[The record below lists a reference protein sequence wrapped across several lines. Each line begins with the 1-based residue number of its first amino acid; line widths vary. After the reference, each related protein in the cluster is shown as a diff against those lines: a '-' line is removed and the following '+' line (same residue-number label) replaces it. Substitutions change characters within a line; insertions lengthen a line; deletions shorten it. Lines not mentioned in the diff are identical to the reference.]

1 MSDFYQSP
9 ADKLRFEILLKSLRE
24 GRLNLA
30 ILGDDEIALTYYG
43 RRIFQHLR
51 EQGESHVELWTSA
64 DSEKLVDRFNEILSE
79 LTVDQAVDK
88 GNKAAP
94 KRFMIFPDTQ
104 AIQEFELQL
113 LARLVNGFP
122 ASNINLILLVNNQTS
137 YEKKLATFGKNLL
150 QWVLESEDPTP
161 PKPQRIETRDDFSAS
176 QKTAPPA
183 AKGLDKTFTLP
194 PAPLPPLEVPK
205 EDEAPAKAVPL
216 DASQAT
222 SELDE
227 PIEPVMGEEVPSGTT
242 LSGKELAK
250 EWADSAAA
258 SKRSTKIVAIL
269 LVAILGS
276 LATFGFL
283 YQDLI
288 RQEAESLQDYLA
300 GKKPV
305 ADVKPTPPPAPAATV
320 SMSSSNTSTPKSP
333 DIVLSEK
340 EELVSPSAPANPGPP
355 AAAVPP
361 VSTPSP
367 ATPAVVPVPVPTP
380 APTPAV
386 VETKKKPEKPAE
398 KPADNPPEIAAD
410 KSAGADDPVWV
421 SKLEADTW
429 VLQHGAYESL
439 AEAKAFQANSSLFKS
454 AKVLFSQRKGG
465 KSFYIVLT
473 GPYADKATAEAQVRQ
488 NPAMAKAWLR
498 TSKSLK
504 AQFQD

>member
-30 ILGDDEIALTYYG
+30 ILGDDEVALTYYG

-51 EQGESHVELWTSA
+51 EQGELHVELWTSA

-94 KRFMIFPDTQ
+94 KRFLIFPDTQ

-161 PKPQRIETRDDFSAS
+161 SKTQRIETREDFSAS
-176 QKTAPPA
+176 QKTTAPS
-183 AKGLDKTFTLP
+183 GSGSGQTFTLP
-194 PAPLPPLEVPK
+194 PAPLPPLDMPDPDGASTK
-205 EDEAPAKAVPL
+205 ASSLAAAEATP
-216 DASQAT
+216 
-222 SELDE
+222 ELVD
-227 PIEPVMGEEVPSGTT
+227 PIEPVMGDEVPSGTT
-242 LSGKELAK
+242 LSGEELAK

-258 SKRSTKIVAIL
+258 AKRSTKIVAIL

-276 LATFGFL
+276 FATFGFL
-283 YQDLI
+283 YQDMI
-288 RQEAESLQDYLA
+288 REEAEALQDYLG
-300 GKKPV
+300 GKKPT
-305 ADVKPTPPPAPAATV
+305 AEVKSEPAPAPAATV
-320 SMSSSNTSTPKSP
+320 SMSSSNSPESKSQ

-340 EELVSPSAPANPGPP
+340 EELVSPSEPPASPPPP
-355 AAAVPP
+355 AAPEAVPA
-361 VSTPSP
+361 P
-367 ATPAVVPVPVPTP
+367 A
-380 APTPAV
+380 PAV
-386 VETKKKPEKPAE
+386 VEAKKKPEK
-398 KPADNPPEIAAD
+398 PPEIAAD
-410 KSAGADDPVWV
+410 KAAGPDDAVWV
-421 SKLEADTW
+421 SKLDADTW
-429 VLQHGAYESL
+429 VLQHGAFDSL
-439 AEAKAFQANSSLFKS
+439 AEARGFQTNSSLFKS
-454 AKVLFSQRKGG
+454 AQVLFSQRKGG
-465 KSFYIVLT
+465 KSFFIVVT
-473 GPYADKATAEAQVRQ
+473 GPYADKAVAETQMRQ

>member
-30 ILGDDEIALTYYG
+30 ILGDDEVALTYYG

-161 PKPQRIETRDDFSAS
+161 PKSPRIDTREDFSES
-176 QKTAPPA
+176 QKTASPI
-183 AKGLDKTFTLP
+183 AKGLDKTYTLP
-194 PAPLPPLEVPK
+194 PAPLPPLDVP
-205 EDEAPAKAVPL
+205 DQGMAPTTAAAL
-216 DASQAT
+216 AAGESS

-227 PIEPVMGEEVPSGTT
+227 PMEPVMGEEVVAGTT
-242 LSGKELAK
+242 LRGEELAK

-283 YQDLI
+283 YQDQI
-288 RQEAESLQDYLA
+288 RQEADALQDYLG

-305 ADVKPTPPPAPAATV
+305 AEVKPDHAPAPVATV
-320 SMSSSNTSTPKSP
+320 SMSSSNTSDPKSP

-340 EELVSPSAPANPGPP
+340 EELVSPSTPAIPSPPVAAAPSSPSPPPTPASPEP
-355 AAAVPP
+355 AAA
-361 VSTPSP
+361 
-367 ATPAVVPVPVPTP
+367 P
-380 APTPAV
+380 APSV
-386 VETKKKPEKPAE
+386 VETKKKPE
-398 KPADNPPEIAAD
+398 IAAE

-421 SKLEADTW
+421 SKLGADTW
-429 VLQHGAYESL
+429 VLQHGAFDSL

-454 AKVLFSQRKGG
+454 AQVLFSQRKGG

-473 GPYADKATAEAQVRQ
+473 GPYADKAMAETQMRQ

>member
-30 ILGDDEIALTYYG
+30 ILGDDEVALTYYG

-51 EQGESHVELWTSA
+51 EQGELHVELWTSA

-161 PKPQRIETRDDFSAS
+161 SKTQRIETREDFSAS
-176 QKTAPPA
+176 QKTTAPS
-183 AKGLDKTFTLP
+183 GSGSGQTFSLP
-194 PAPLPPLEVPK
+194 PAPLPPLDMPDPDGAPTK
-205 EDEAPAKAVPL
+205 ASSLAAAEATP
-216 DASQAT
+216 
-222 SELDE
+222 ELVD

-242 LSGKELAK
+242 LSGEELAK

-258 SKRSTKIVAIL
+258 AKRSTKIVAIL

-283 YQDLI
+283 YQDMI
-288 RQEAESLQDYLA
+288 REEAEALQDYLG
-300 GKKPV
+300 GKKPT
-305 ADVKPTPPPAPAATV
+305 AQAKSEPAPAPAATV
-320 SMSSSNTSTPKSP
+320 SMSSSNSPEPKSQ

-340 EELVSPSAPANPGPP
+340 EELISPSEPPASPPPP
-355 AAAVPP
+355 AAPEP
-361 VSTPSP
+361 VAAP
-367 ATPAVVPVPVPTP
+367 A
-380 APTPAV
+380 PAV
-386 VETKKKPEKPAE
+386 VEAKKKPEKSSE
-398 KPADNPPEIAAD
+398 KPPEIAAD
-410 KSAGADDPVWV
+410 KAAGADDAVWV
-421 SKLEADTW
+421 SKLDADTW
-429 VLQHGAYESL
+429 VLQHGAFDSL
-439 AEAKAFQANSSLFKS
+439 AEARGFQTNSSLFKS
-454 AKVLFSQRKGG
+454 AQVLFSQRKGG
-465 KSFYIVLT
+465 KSFFIVVT
-473 GPYADKATAEAQVRQ
+473 GPYADKAVAETQMRQ

>member
-30 ILGDDEIALTYYG
+30 ILGDDEVALTYYG

-51 EQGESHVELWTSA
+51 EQGELHVELWTSA

-161 PKPQRIETRDDFSAS
+161 PKTQRIETREDFSAS
-176 QKTAPPA
+176 QKTTAPT
-183 AKGLDKTFTLP
+183 GTGSGNTFALP
-194 PAPLPPLEVPK
+194 PAPLPPLDMPDLDVASTK
-205 EDEAPAKAVPL
+205 ASSFAATQAAP
-216 DASQAT
+216 
-222 SELDE
+222 ELDD

-242 LSGKELAK
+242 LSGEELAK

-258 SKRSTKIVAIL
+258 AKRSTKIVAIL

-283 YQDLI
+283 YQDMI
-288 RQEAESLQDYLA
+288 REEAEALQDYLG
-300 GKKPV
+300 GKKPT
-305 ADVKPTPPPAPAATV
+305 AQAKSEPAPAPAATV
-320 SMSSSNTSTPKSP
+320 SMSSSNSPEPKSQ

-340 EELVSPSAPANPGPP
+340 EELISPSEPPASPPPP
-355 AAAVPP
+355 AAPEP
-361 VSTPSP
+361 VAAP
-367 ATPAVVPVPVPTP
+367 A
-380 APTPAV
+380 PAV
-386 VETKKKPEKPAE
+386 VEAKKKPEKSSE
-398 KPADNPPEIAAD
+398 KPPEIAAD
-410 KSAGADDPVWV
+410 KAAGADDSVWV
-421 SKLEADTW
+421 SKLDADTW
-429 VLQHGAYESL
+429 VLQHGAFDSL
-439 AEAKAFQANSSLFKS
+439 AEARGFQTNSSLFKS
-454 AKVLFSQRKGG
+454 AQVLFSQRKGG
-465 KSFYIVLT
+465 KSFFIVVT
-473 GPYADKATAEAQVRQ
+473 GPYADKAVAETQMRQ

>member
-30 ILGDDEIALTYYG
+30 ILGDDEVALTYYG

-51 EQGESHVELWTSA
+51 EQGELHVELWTSA

-88 GNKAAP
+88 GNKVAP

-150 QWVLESEDPTP
+150 QWVLESEVPTP
-161 PKPQRIETRDDFSAS
+161 SKTQRIETREDFSAS
-176 QKTAPPA
+176 QKTTAPS
-183 AKGLDKTFTLP
+183 GSGSGQTFSLP
-194 PAPLPPLEVPK
+194 PAPLPPLDMPDPDGAPTK
-205 EDEAPAKAVPL
+205 ASSLAAAEATP
-216 DASQAT
+216 
-222 SELDE
+222 ELVD

-242 LSGKELAK
+242 LSGEELAK

-258 SKRSTKIVAIL
+258 AKRSTKIVAIL

-283 YQDLI
+283 YQDMI
-288 RQEAESLQDYLA
+288 REEAEALQDYLG
-300 GKKPV
+300 GKKPT
-305 ADVKPTPPPAPAATV
+305 AQAKSEPAPAPAATV
-320 SMSSSNTSTPKSP
+320 SMSSSNNRPEPKSQ

-340 EELVSPSAPANPGPP
+340 EELVSPSEPPASPPP
-355 AAAVPP
+355 AAPE
-361 VSTPSP
+361 
-367 ATPAVVPVPVPTP
+367 PVPAP
-380 APTPAV
+380 APAV
-386 VETKKKPEKPAE
+386 VEAKKKPEKSSE
-398 KPADNPPEIAAD
+398 KPPEIAAD
-410 KSAGADDPVWV
+410 KAAGADDSVWV
-421 SKLEADTW
+421 SKLDADTW
-429 VLQHGAYESL
+429 VLQHGAFDSL
-439 AEAKAFQANSSLFKS
+439 AEARGFQTNSSLFKS
-454 AKVLFSQRKGG
+454 AQVLFSQRKGG
-465 KSFYIVLT
+465 KSFFIVVT
-473 GPYADKATAEAQVRQ
+473 GPYADKAVAETQMRQ

>member
-30 ILGDDEIALTYYG
+30 ILGDDEVALTYYG

-51 EQGESHVELWTSA
+51 EQGELHVELWTSA

-161 PKPQRIETRDDFSAS
+161 PKTQRIETREDFSAS
-176 QKTAPPA
+176 QKTTAPT
-183 AKGLDKTFTLP
+183 GTGSGNTFALP
-194 PAPLPPLEVPK
+194 PAPLPPLDMPDPDVVSTK
-205 EDEAPAKAVPL
+205 ASSFAATQAAP
-216 DASQAT
+216 
-222 SELDE
+222 ELDD

-242 LSGKELAK
+242 LSGEELAK

-269 LVAILGS
+269 LVAILVS
-276 LATFGFL
+276 LATFGYL
-283 YQDLI
+283 YQDMI
-288 RQEAESLQDYLA
+288 REEADALQDYLG
-300 GKKPV
+300 GKKP
-305 ADVKPTPPPAPAATV
+305 AAQDKSDPAPAPAATV
-320 SMSSSNTSTPKSP
+320 SMSSSNSPAPKSP

-340 EELVSPSAPANPGPP
+340 EELVSPSEPPSPSPAAAAPPASPPPP
-355 AAAVPP
+355 AAPE
-361 VSTPSP
+361 P
-367 ATPAVVPVPVPTP
+367 APVP
-380 APTPAV
+380 APAV
-386 VETKKKPEKPAE
+386 VEAKKKPEKSSE
-398 KPADNPPEIAAD
+398 KPPEIAAD
-410 KSAGADDPVWV
+410 KAAGADDSVWV
-421 SKLEADTW
+421 SKLDADTW
-429 VLQHGAYESL
+429 VLQHGAFDSL
-439 AEAKAFQANSSLFKS
+439 AEARGFQTNSSLFKS
-454 AKVLFSQRKGG
+454 AQVLFSQRKGG
-465 KSFYIVLT
+465 KSFYIVVT
-473 GPYADKATAEAQVRQ
+473 GPYADKAVAETQMRQ

>member
-30 ILGDDEIALTYYG
+30 ILGDDEVALTYYG

-51 EQGESHVELWTSA
+51 EQGEPHVELWTSA

-122 ASNINLILLVNNQTS
+122 ASNINLILLVNNQMS

-161 PKPQRIETRDDFSAS
+161 SKSQRIETRDDFSAS
-176 QKTAPPA
+176 QKTAAPMPS
-183 AKGLDKTFTLP
+183 GSGKTFTLP
-194 PAPLPPLEVPK
+194 PAPLPPLDMP
-205 EDEAPAKAVPL
+205 DPTIAPAKASSW
-216 DASQAT
+216 AETEAT
-222 SELDE
+222 PELDD
-227 PIEPVMGEEVPSGTT
+227 PIEPAMGEEVPLANT
-242 LSGKELAK
+242 LSGEELAK
-250 EWADSAAA
+250 EWADNAAA
-258 SKRSTKIVAIL
+258 SRRSTKIVAIL

-288 RQEAESLQDYLA
+288 RQEAESLQDYLG

-305 ADVKPTPPPAPAATV
+305 AEVKSDPAPAPAATV
-320 SMSSSNTSTPKSP
+320 SMSSSNSTATKSP

-340 EELVSPSAPANPGPP
+340 EELVSPSAPPPSPPPP
-355 AAAVPP
+355 AAPEP
-361 VSTPSP
+361 L
-367 ATPAVVPVPVPTP
+367 PVPAP
-380 APTPAV
+380 APDLVDA
-386 VETKKKPEKPAE
+386 KKKPEKA
-398 KPADNPPEIAAD
+398 PETAAD
-410 KSAGADDPVWV
+410 KAAGADDSVWV
-421 SKLEADTW
+421 NKLDADTW
-429 VLQHGAYESL
+429 VLQHGAFDSL
-439 AEAKAFQANSSLFKS
+439 AEARAFQNNSSLFKS
-454 AKVLFSQRKGG
+454 AQVLFSQRKGG

-473 GPYADKATAEAQVRQ
+473 GPYADKAMAETQMRQ

>member
-30 ILGDDEIALTYYG
+30 ILGDDEVALTYYG

-51 EQGESHVELWTSA
+51 EQGEPHVELWTSA

-88 GNKAAP
+88 SNKAAP

-122 ASNINLILLVNNQTS
+122 ASNINLILLVNNQMS

-161 PKPQRIETRDDFSAS
+161 SKTQRIETRDDFSAS
-176 QKTAPPA
+176 QKTTAPMA
-183 AKGLDKTFTLP
+183 SASGKTFSLP
-194 PAPLPPLEVPK
+194 PAPLPPLDMPDPDVAPFK
-205 EDEAPAKAVPL
+205 ASSLAATEATP
-216 DASQAT
+216 
-222 SELDE
+222 ELDD
-227 PIEPVMGEEVPSGTT
+227 PIEPVMGEEVPSGNT
-242 LSGKELAK
+242 LSGEELAK

-258 SKRSTKIVAIL
+258 AKRSTKIVAIL

-283 YQDLI
+283 YQDMI
-288 RQEAESLQDYLA
+288 REEADALQDYLG
-300 GKKPV
+300 GKKP
-305 ADVKPTPPPAPAATV
+305 AAQDKSDPAPAPAATV
-320 SMSSSNTSTPKSP
+320 SMSSSNSPAPKSP

-340 EELVSPSAPANPGPP
+340 EELVSPSEPPSPSPSPAAAAPPASPPP
-355 AAAVPP
+355 AAPE
-361 VSTPSP
+361 P
-367 ATPAVVPVPVPTP
+367 APVP
-380 APTPAV
+380 APAV
-386 VETKKKPEKPAE
+386 VEAKKKPEKSSE
-398 KPADNPPEIAAD
+398 KPPEIAAD
-410 KSAGADDPVWV
+410 KAAGADDPVWV
-421 SKLEADTW
+421 SKLDADTW
-429 VLQHGAYESL
+429 VLQHGAFDSL
-439 AEAKAFQANSSLFKS
+439 AEARGFQTNSSLFKS
-454 AKVLFSQRKGG
+454 AQVLFSQRKGG
-465 KSFYIVLT
+465 KSFYIVVT
-473 GPYADKATAEAQVRQ
+473 GPYADKAVAETQMRQ

>member
-30 ILGDDEIALTYYG
+30 ILGDDEVALTYYG

-104 AIQEFELQL
+104 SIQEFELQL

-161 PKPQRIETRDDFSAS
+161 PKSQRIETRDDFSAS
-176 QKTAPPA
+176 QKTAAPIV
-183 AKGLDKTFTLP
+183 KGLDKTYNLP
-194 PAPLPPLEVPK
+194 PAPLPPLDEPAQAIASNKSAPLAASEVTP
-205 EDEAPAKAVPL
+205 
-216 DASQAT
+216 
-222 SELDE
+222 ELAD
-227 PIEPVMGEEVPSGTT
+227 PIEPVMGEEVVSGPT
-242 LSGKELAK
+242 LSGEELAK

-269 LVAILGS
+269 LVALLGS

-288 RQEAESLQDYLA
+288 RQEADSLQDYLG

-305 ADVKPTPPPAPAATV
+305 AEVKSDHVPAPAATV
-320 SMSSSNTSTPKSP
+320 SMSSSNTPAPKSP

-340 EELVSPSAPANPGPP
+340 EELVSPSASTNPSPPTPATPNSPPPAPPP
-355 AAAVPP
+355 AATEPAPAP
-361 VSTPSP
+361 NPTPTPS
-367 ATPAVVPVPVPTP
+367 
-380 APTPAV
+380 V
-386 VETKKKPEKPAE
+386 VEAKKKPEKPAE
-398 KPADNPPEIAAD
+398 KPAEKPQEIAAD
-410 KSAGADDPVWV
+410 KSAGADDSVWV

-429 VLQHGAYESL
+429 VLQHGAFDSL
-439 AEAKAFQANSSLFKS
+439 AEARAFQANSSLFKS
-454 AKVLFSQRKGG
+454 AQVLFSQRKGG

-473 GPYADKATAEAQVRQ
+473 GPYADKALAETQMRQ

>member
-30 ILGDDEIALTYYG
+30 ILGDDEVALTYYG

-64 DSEKLVDRFNEILSE
+64 DSEKLVDRFNDILSE

-122 ASNINLILLVNNQTS
+122 ASNINLILLVNNQMS

-161 PKPQRIETRDDFSAS
+161 PKSQRIETRDDFSAS
-176 QKTAPPA
+176 QKTAAPI

-194 PAPLPPLEVPK
+194 PAPLPPLDMPEQ
-205 EDEAPAKAVPL
+205 DIAPNKAAPI
-216 DASQAT
+216 AAT
-222 SELDE
+222 EPTPELDE
-227 PIEPVMGEEVPSGTT
+227 PIEPVMGEEVVSGTT
-242 LSGKELAK
+242 LSGEELAK

-258 SKRSTKIVAIL
+258 SKRSTKIAAIL

-288 RQEAESLQDYLA
+288 RQEADSLQDYLG

-305 ADVKPTPPPAPAATV
+305 AEVKSDHAPAPAATV
-320 SMSSSNTSTPKSP
+320 SMSSSNTPAPKSP
-333 DIVLSEK
+333 DLVLSEK
-340 EELVSPSAPANPGPP
+340 EEIVSLSSAPVNPSPPAPTAPPATPPVAPP
-355 AAAVPP
+355 AAL
-361 VSTPSP
+361 P
-367 ATPAVVPVPVPTP
+367 AATQP
-380 APTPAV
+380 APAPAPAV

-398 KPADNPPEIAAD
+398 KPPEIAAD
-410 KSAGADDPVWV
+410 KSAGADNPVWV
-421 SKLEADTW
+421 SKLDTDTW
-429 VLQHGAYESL
+429 VLQHGAFDSL
-439 AEAKAFQANSSLFKS
+439 AEARGFQANSSLFK
-454 AKVLFSQRKGG
+454 AAQVLFSQRKGG

-473 GPYADKATAEAQVRQ
+473 GPYADKAQAETQMRQ

>member
-30 ILGDDEIALTYYG
+30 ILGDDEVALTYYG

-161 PKPQRIETRDDFSAS
+161 PKSQRIETRDDFSAS
-176 QKTAPPA
+176 QKTTAPMA
-183 AKGLDKTFTLP
+183 AASGKTFTLP
-194 PAPLPPLEVPK
+194 PAPLPPLDVPEQGMTPTK
-205 EDEAPAKAVPL
+205 AAALPAGESTP
-216 DASQAT
+216 
-222 SELDE
+222 ELDD
-227 PIEPVMGEEVPSGTT
+227 PMEPVMGEEVVAATT
-242 LSGKELAK
+242 LSGEELAK

-258 SKRSTKIVAIL
+258 SRRSTKIVAIL

-288 RQEAESLQDYLA
+288 RQEAESLQDYLG

-305 ADVKPTPPPAPAATV
+305 AEVQADQAPAPAATV
-320 SMSSSNTSTPKSP
+320 SMSSSNTSDPKSP
-333 DIVLSEK
+333 DIVMSEK
-340 EELVSPSAPANPGPP
+340 EELVSPSTPAIPSPP
-355 AAAVPP
+355 VAAA
-361 VSTPSP
+361 PSSP
-367 ATPAVVPVPVPTP
+367 SP
-380 APTPAV
+380 APTPVVPEPAAAPAPSV
-386 VETKKKPEKPAE
+386 VEAKKKPE
-398 KPADNPPEIAAD
+398 IAAE

-421 SKLEADTW
+421 SKLDADTW
-429 VLQHGAYESL
+429 VLQHGAFDSL

-454 AKVLFSQRKGG
+454 AQVLFSQRKGG

-473 GPYADKATAEAQVRQ
+473 GPYADKAMAETQMRQ

>member
-30 ILGDDEIALTYYG
+30 ILGDDEVALTYYG

-51 EQGESHVELWTSA
+51 EQGELHVELWTSA

-161 PKPQRIETRDDFSAS
+161 SKTQRIETREDFSAS
-176 QKTAPPA
+176 QKTTAPS
-183 AKGLDKTFTLP
+183 GSGSGQTFTLP
-194 PAPLPPLEVPK
+194 PAPLPPLDMPDPDGASTK
-205 EDEAPAKAVPL
+205 ASSLAAAEATP
-216 DASQAT
+216 
-222 SELDE
+222 ELVD

-242 LSGKELAK
+242 LSGEELAK

-258 SKRSTKIVAIL
+258 KRSTKIVAIL

-276 LATFGFL
+276 FATFGFL
-283 YQDLI
+283 YQDMI
-288 RQEAESLQDYLA
+288 REEAEALQDYLG
-300 GKKPV
+300 GKKPT
-305 ADVKPTPPPAPAATV
+305 AEVKSEPAPAPAATV
-320 SMSSSNTSTPKSP
+320 SMSSSNSPESKSQ

-340 EELVSPSAPANPGPP
+340 EELVSPSEPPASPPPP
-355 AAAVPP
+355 AAPEAVPA
-361 VSTPSP
+361 P
-367 ATPAVVPVPVPTP
+367 A
-380 APTPAV
+380 PAV
-386 VETKKKPEKPAE
+386 VEDKKKPEKSSE
-398 KPADNPPEIAAD
+398 KPPEIAAD
-410 KSAGADDPVWV
+410 KAAGADDAVWV
-421 SKLEADTW
+421 SKLDADTW
-429 VLQHGAYESL
+429 VLQHGAFDSL
-439 AEAKAFQANSSLFKS
+439 AEARGFQTNSSLFKS
-454 AKVLFSQRKGG
+454 AQVLFSQRKGG
-465 KSFYIVLT
+465 KSFFIVVT
-473 GPYADKATAEAQVRQ
+473 GPYADKAVAETQMRQ

>member
-30 ILGDDEIALTYYG
+30 ILGDDELALTYYG

-51 EQGESHVELWTSA
+51 EQGEPHVELWTSA

-161 PKPQRIETRDDFSAS
+161 SKTQRIETRDDFSAS
-176 QKTAPPA
+176 QKSAAPVA
-183 AKGLDKTFTLP
+183 SGSGNTFTLP
-194 PAPLPPLEVPK
+194 PAPLPPLDLPNLDLAPPK
-205 EDEAPAKAVPL
+205 ASSFAATEASPDLED
-216 DASQAT
+216 SM
-222 SELDE
+222 
-227 PIEPVMGEEVPSGTT
+227 EPVMGEEVPSANT
-242 LSGKELAK
+242 LSGEELAK

-258 SKRSTKIVAIL
+258 SRRGTKIVAIL

-283 YQDLI
+283 YQDMI
-288 RQEAESLQDYLA
+288 REEAEA
-300 GKKPV
+300 
-305 ADVKPTPPPAPAATV
+305 
-320 SMSSSNTSTPKSP
+320 
-333 DIVLSEK
+333 
-340 EELVSPSAPANPGPP
+340 
-355 AAAVPP
+355 
-361 VSTPSP
+361 
-367 ATPAVVPVPVPTP
+367 
-380 APTPAV
+380 
-386 VETKKKPEKPAE
+386 
-398 KPADNPPEIAAD
+398 
-410 KSAGADDPVWV
+410 
-421 SKLEADTW
+421 
-429 VLQHGAYESL
+429 
-439 AEAKAFQANSSLFKS
+439 
-454 AKVLFSQRKGG
+454 
-465 KSFYIVLT
+465 
-473 GPYADKATAEAQVRQ
+473 
-488 NPAMAKAWLR
+488 
-498 TSKSLK
+498 
-504 AQFQD
+504 

>member
-30 ILGDDEIALTYYG
+30 ILGDDEVALTYYG

-51 EQGESHVELWTSA
+51 EQGEQHVELWTSA

-161 PKPQRIETRDDFSAS
+161 SKTQRIETREDFSAS
-176 QKTAPPA
+176 QKTTAPSVS
-183 AKGLDKTFTLP
+183 GSGQTFTLP
-194 PAPLPPLEVPK
+194 PAPLPPLDMPDPDGAPTK
-205 EDEAPAKAVPL
+205 ASSLAATEANP
-216 DASQAT
+216 
-222 SELDE
+222 ELVD

-242 LSGKELAK
+242 LSGEELAK

-258 SKRSTKIVAIL
+258 AKRSTKIVAIL

-283 YQDLI
+283 YQDMI
-288 RQEAESLQDYLA
+288 REEAEALQDYLG
-300 GKKPV
+300 GKKPT
-305 ADVKPTPPPAPAATV
+305 AQAKSEPAPAPAATV
-320 SMSSSNTSTPKSP
+320 SMSSSNNRPEPKSQ

-340 EELVSPSAPANPGPP
+340 EELVSPSEPPASPPP
-355 AAAVPP
+355 AAPE
-361 VSTPSP
+361 
-367 ATPAVVPVPVPTP
+367 PVPAP
-380 APTPAV
+380 APAV
-386 VETKKKPEKPAE
+386 VEAKKKPEKSSE
-398 KPADNPPEIAAD
+398 KPPEIAAD
-410 KSAGADDPVWV
+410 KAAGADDSVWV
-421 SKLEADTW
+421 SKLDADTW
-429 VLQHGAYESL
+429 VLQHGAFDSL
-439 AEAKAFQANSSLFKS
+439 AEARGFQTNSSLFKS
-454 AKVLFSQRKGG
+454 AQVLFSQRKGG
-465 KSFYIVLT
+465 KSFFIVVT
-473 GPYADKATAEAQVRQ
+473 GPYADKAVAETQMRQ

>member
-30 ILGDDEIALTYYG
+30 ILGDDEVALTYYG
-43 RRIFQHLR
+43 RRIFQHLK
-51 EQGESHVELWTSA
+51 EQGEQHVELWTSA
-64 DSEKLVDRFNEILSE
+64 DSEKLVDRFNDILSE

-122 ASNINLILLVNNQTS
+122 ASNINLILLVNNQLS

-161 PKPQRIETRDDFSAS
+161 AKPQRIETRDEGRAIP
-176 QKTAPPA
+176 APAPTHPT
-183 AKGLDKTFTLP
+183 GLDKKFSLP
-194 PAPLPPLEVPK
+194 PAPLPPLDLTK
-205 EDEAPAKAVPL
+205 KPALEPDTAKP
-216 DASQAT
+216 DT
-222 SELDE
+222 SEDVDGFENL
-227 PIEPVMGEEVPSGTT
+227 IEPVMGEEVPMATAVSGE
-242 LSGKELAK
+242 ELAK
-250 EWADSAAA
+250 EWADNAA
-258 SKRSTKIVAIL
+258 SSRRSTKIAAIL
-269 LVAILGS
+269 LVAVLGS

-288 RQEAESLQDYLA
+288 RDEAASLQDYLG
-300 GKKPV
+300 GKKPQ
-305 ADVKPTPPPAPAATV
+305 AEVKVPPAAPSPATV
-320 SMSSSNTSTPKSP
+320 SMSSSNSPAPKSP
-333 DIVLSEK
+333 DIVVSEK
-340 EELVSPSAPANPGPP
+340 EEVVSPAPPSAPP
-355 AAAVPP
+355 
-361 VSTPSP
+361 T
-367 ATPAVVPVPVPTP
+367 ATPAATPATTPASKPLAPTP
-380 APTPAV
+380 APV
-386 VETKKKPEKPAE
+386 VKPPEKPAE
-398 KPADNPPEIAAD
+398 LAAEKTAAAD
-410 KSAGADDPVWV
+410 DSAWV
-421 SKLEADTW
+421 TKLDTDTW
-429 VLQHGAYESL
+429 VMQHGAFDSL
-439 AEAKAFQANSSLFKS
+439 AEARAFQANSSLFKS
-454 AKVLFSQRKGG
+454 AQVLLSQRKGG

-473 GPYADKATAEAQVRQ
+473 GPYADKATAETQMRQ

>member
-30 ILGDDEIALTYYG
+30 ILGDDEVALTYYG

-51 EQGESHVELWTSA
+51 EQGELHVELWTSA

-161 PKPQRIETRDDFSAS
+161 SKTQRIETREDFSAS
-176 QKTAPPA
+176 QKTTAPS
-183 AKGLDKTFTLP
+183 GSGSGQTFTLP
-194 PAPLPPLEVPK
+194 PAPLPPLDMPDPDGASTK
-205 EDEAPAKAVPL
+205 ASSLAAAEAPP
-216 DASQAT
+216 
-222 SELDE
+222 ELVD
-227 PIEPVMGEEVPSGTT
+227 PIEPVMGDEVPSGTT
-242 LSGKELAK
+242 LSGEELAK

-258 SKRSTKIVAIL
+258 KRSTKIVAIL
-269 LVAILGS
+269 LVVILGS
-276 LATFGFL
+276 FATFGFL
-283 YQDLI
+283 YQDMI
-288 RQEAESLQDYLA
+288 REEAEALQDYLG
-300 GKKPV
+300 GKKPT
-305 ADVKPTPPPAPAATV
+305 AEVKSEPAPAPAATV
-320 SMSSSNTSTPKSP
+320 SMSSSNSPESKSQ

-340 EELVSPSAPANPGPP
+340 EELVSPSEPPASPPPP
-355 AAAVPP
+355 AAPEAVPA
-361 VSTPSP
+361 P
-367 ATPAVVPVPVPTP
+367 A
-380 APTPAV
+380 PAV
-386 VETKKKPEKPAE
+386 VEAKKKPEKSSG
-398 KPADNPPEIAAD
+398 NPPEIAAD
-410 KSAGADDPVWV
+410 KAAGADDAVWV
-421 SKLEADTW
+421 SKLDADTW
-429 VLQHGAYESL
+429 VLQHGAFDSL
-439 AEAKAFQANSSLFKS
+439 AEARGFQTNSSLFKS
-454 AKVLFSQRKGG
+454 AQVLFSQRKGG
-465 KSFYIVLT
+465 KSFFIVVT
-473 GPYADKATAEAQVRQ
+473 GPYADKAVAETQMRQ

>member
-30 ILGDDEIALTYYG
+30 ILGDDEVALTYYG

-51 EQGESHVELWTSA
+51 EQGEPHVELWTSA

-161 PKPQRIETRDDFSAS
+161 SKTQRIETRDDFSAS
-176 QKTAPPA
+176 QKTTAPMA
-183 AKGLDKTFTLP
+183 AAAGKTFTLP
-194 PAPLPPLEVPK
+194 PAPLPPLDMPDPDV
-205 EDEAPAKAVPL
+205 
-216 DASQAT
+216 AT
-222 SELDE
+222 SKASSLTESEATPELND

-242 LSGKELAK
+242 LSGEELAK

-258 SKRSTKIVAIL
+258 SRRSTKIVAIL

-288 RQEAESLQDYLA
+288 RQEAESLQDYLG

-305 ADVKPTPPPAPAATV
+305 AQTKPDPAPAPAATV
-320 SMSSSNTSTPKSP
+320 SMSSSNSPAAKSP

-340 EELVSPSAPANPGPP
+340 EELVSPSAPPASSTPP
-355 AAAVPP
+355 AAPEP
-361 VSTPSP
+361 VT
-367 ATPAVVPVPVPTP
+367 AP
-380 APTPAV
+380 APDM
-386 VETKKKPEKPAE
+386 VEAKKKPEKSSE
-398 KPADNPPEIAAD
+398 KPPEIAAD
-410 KSAGADDPVWV
+410 KAAGADDSVWV
-421 SKLEADTW
+421 GKLDADTW
-429 VLQHGAYESL
+429 VLQHGAFDSL
-439 AEAKAFQANSSLFKS
+439 TEARAFQNNSSLFKS
-454 AKVLFSQRKGG
+454 AQVLFSQRKGG
-465 KSFYIVLT
+465 KSFYIVVT
-473 GPYADKATAEAQVRQ
+473 GPYADKAVAETQMRQ

>member
-30 ILGDDEIALTYYG
+30 ILGDDEVALTYYG

-51 EQGESHVELWTSA
+51 EQGELHVELWTSA

-161 PKPQRIETRDDFSAS
+161 SKTQRIETREDFSAS
-176 QKTAPPA
+176 QKTTAPS
-183 AKGLDKTFTLP
+183 GSGSGQTFTLP
-194 PAPLPPLEVPK
+194 PAPLPPLDMPDPDGASTK
-205 EDEAPAKAVPL
+205 ASSLAAAEATP
-216 DASQAT
+216 
-222 SELDE
+222 ELVD
-227 PIEPVMGEEVPSGTT
+227 PIEPVMGDEVPSGTT
-242 LSGKELAK
+242 LSGEELAK

-258 SKRSTKIVAIL
+258 KRSTKIVAIL

-276 LATFGFL
+276 FATFGFL
-283 YQDLI
+283 YQDMI
-288 RQEAESLQDYLA
+288 REEAEALQDYLG
-300 GKKPV
+300 GKKPT
-305 ADVKPTPPPAPAATV
+305 AEVKSEPAPAPAATV
-320 SMSSSNTSTPKSP
+320 SMSSSNSPESKSQ

-340 EELVSPSAPANPGPP
+340 EELVSPSEPPASPPPP
-355 AAAVPP
+355 AAPEAVPA
-361 VSTPSP
+361 P
-367 ATPAVVPVPVPTP
+367 A
-380 APTPAV
+380 PAV
-386 VETKKKPEKPAE
+386 VEAKKKPEKSSE
-398 KPADNPPEIAAD
+398 KPPEIAAD
-410 KSAGADDPVWV
+410 KAAGADDAVWV
-421 SKLEADTW
+421 SKLDADTW
-429 VLQHGAYESL
+429 VLQHGAFDSL
-439 AEAKAFQANSSLFKS
+439 AEARGFQTNSSLFKS
-454 AKVLFSQRKGG
+454 AQVLFSQRKGG
-465 KSFYIVLT
+465 KSFFIVVT
-473 GPYADKATAEAQVRQ
+473 GPYADKAVAETQMRQ

>member
-30 ILGDDEIALTYYG
+30 ILGDDEVALTYYG

-51 EQGESHVELWTSA
+51 EQGELHVELWTSA

-161 PKPQRIETRDDFSAS
+161 SKTQRIETREDFSAS
-176 QKTAPPA
+176 QKTTAPS
-183 AKGLDKTFTLP
+183 GSGSGQTFTLP
-194 PAPLPPLEVPK
+194 PAPLPPLDMPDPDGASTK
-205 EDEAPAKAVPL
+205 ASSLAAAEATP
-216 DASQAT
+216 
-222 SELDE
+222 ELVD
-227 PIEPVMGEEVPSGTT
+227 PIEPVMGDEVPSGTT
-242 LSGKELAK
+242 LSGEELAK

-258 SKRSTKIVAIL
+258 AKRSTKIVAIL

-276 LATFGFL
+276 FATFGFL
-283 YQDLI
+283 YQDMI
-288 RQEAESLQDYLA
+288 REEAEALQDYLG
-300 GKKPV
+300 GKKPT
-305 ADVKPTPPPAPAATV
+305 AEVKSEPAPAPAATV
-320 SMSSSNTSTPKSP
+320 SMSSSNSPESKSQ

-340 EELVSPSAPANPGPP
+340 EELVSPSEPPASPPPP
-355 AAAVPP
+355 AAPEAVP
-361 VSTPSP
+361 
-367 ATPAVVPVPVPTP
+367 AP
-380 APTPAV
+380 APAPAV
-386 VETKKKPEKPAE
+386 VEDKKKPEKSSE
-398 KPADNPPEIAAD
+398 KPPEIAAD
-410 KSAGADDPVWV
+410 KAAGADDAVWV
-421 SKLEADTW
+421 SKLDADTW
-429 VLQHGAYESL
+429 VLQHGAFDSL
-439 AEAKAFQANSSLFKS
+439 AEARGFQTNSSLFKS
-454 AKVLFSQRKGG
+454 AQVLFSQRKGG
-465 KSFYIVLT
+465 KSFFIVVT
-473 GPYADKATAEAQVRQ
+473 GPYADKAVAETQMRQ

>member
-30 ILGDDEIALTYYG
+30 ILGDDEVALTYYG

-51 EQGESHVELWTSA
+51 EQGEPHVELWTSA

-161 PKPQRIETRDDFSAS
+161 AKTQRIETRDDFSAS
-176 QKTAPPA
+176 QKTTVPMASA
-183 AKGLDKTFTLP
+183 SGMTFTLP
-194 PAPLPPLEVPK
+194 PAPLPPLDMPDPDVDPL
-205 EDEAPAKAVPL
+205 KASSLSATQTTPEQA
-216 DASQAT
+216 DA
-222 SELDE
+222 
-227 PIEPVMGEEVPSGTT
+227 IEPVMGEEVPAGTT
-242 LSGKELAK
+242 LSGEELAK

-258 SKRSTKIVAIL
+258 SRRSTKIVAIL

-276 LATFGFL
+276 LATFGFM
-283 YQDLI
+283 YQDMI
-288 RQEAESLQDYLA
+288 REEAEALQDYLG

-305 ADVKPTPPPAPAATV
+305 AQTTSEPAPAPAATV
-320 SMSSSNTSTPKSP
+320 SMSSSNSTATKSP

-340 EELVSPSAPANPGPP
+340 EELVSPSTPP
-355 AAAVPP
+355 TSPSLPVAAAP
-361 VSTPSP
+361 SSPSP
-367 ATPAVVPVPVPTP
+367 AATPAAPEP
-380 APTPAV
+380 APAV
-386 VETKKKPEKPAE
+386 LEAKKKSEKSSE
-398 KPADNPPEIAAD
+398 KPPEIAAD
-410 KSAGADDPVWV
+410 KTAGADDSVWV
-421 SKLEADTW
+421 SKLDADTW
-429 VLQHGAYESL
+429 VLQHGAFDSL
-439 AEAKAFQANSSLFKS
+439 AEARAFQNNSSLFKS
-454 AKVLFSQRKGG
+454 AQVLFSQRKGG

-473 GPYADKATAEAQVRQ
+473 GPYADKAVAETQMRQ

>member
-30 ILGDDEIALTYYG
+30 ILGDDEVALTYYG

-51 EQGESHVELWTSA
+51 EQGELHVELWTSA

-161 PKPQRIETRDDFSAS
+161 PKTQRIETREDFSAS
-176 QKTAPPA
+176 QKTTAPT
-183 AKGLDKTFTLP
+183 GTGSGNTFALP
-194 PAPLPPLEVPK
+194 PAPLPPLDMTDLDVASTK
-205 EDEAPAKAVPL
+205 ASSFAATQAAP
-216 DASQAT
+216 
-222 SELDE
+222 ELDD

-242 LSGKELAK
+242 LSGEELAK

-258 SKRSTKIVAIL
+258 AKRSTKIVAIL

-283 YQDLI
+283 YQDMI
-288 RQEAESLQDYLA
+288 REEAEALQDYLG
-300 GKKPV
+300 GKKPT
-305 ADVKPTPPPAPAATV
+305 AQAKSEPAPAPAATV
-320 SMSSSNTSTPKSP
+320 SMSSSNSPEPKSQ

-340 EELVSPSAPANPGPP
+340 EELISPSEPPASPPPP
-355 AAAVPP
+355 AAPEP
-361 VSTPSP
+361 V
-367 ATPAVVPVPVPTP
+367 AA
-380 APTPAV
+380 AAPAV
-386 VETKKKPEKPAE
+386 VEAKKKPEKSSE
-398 KPADNPPEIAAD
+398 KPPEIAAD
-410 KSAGADDPVWV
+410 KAAGADDSVWV
-421 SKLEADTW
+421 SKLDADTW
-429 VLQHGAYESL
+429 VLQHGAFDSL
-439 AEAKAFQANSSLFKS
+439 AEARGFQTNSSLFKS
-454 AKVLFSQRKGG
+454 AQVLFSQRKGG
-465 KSFYIVLT
+465 KSFYIVVT
-473 GPYADKATAEAQVRQ
+473 GPYADKAVAETQMRQ

>member
-30 ILGDDEIALTYYG
+30 ILGDDEVALTYYG

-51 EQGESHVELWTSA
+51 EQGEPHVELWTSA

-161 PKPQRIETRDDFSAS
+161 SKSQRIETRDDFSAS
-176 QKTAPPA
+176 QKTTAPMA
-183 AKGLDKTFTLP
+183 SGSGNTFTLP
-194 PAPLPPLEVPK
+194 PAPLPPLDLPNLDLAPSKASSFAATEASPDL
-205 EDEAPAKAVPL
+205 ED
-216 DASQAT
+216 SM
-222 SELDE
+222 
-227 PIEPVMGEEVPSGTT
+227 EPVMGEEVPSANT
-242 LSGKELAK
+242 LSGEELAK

-258 SKRSTKIVAIL
+258 SRRGTKIVAIL

-283 YQDLI
+283 YQDVI
-288 RQEAESLQDYLA
+288 REEAESLQDYLG
-300 GKKPV
+300 GKKPESE
-305 ADVKPTPPPAPAATV
+305 VKSDPAPAPAATV
-320 SMSSSNTSTPKSP
+320 SMSSSNSTPAKSP

-340 EELVSPSAPANPGPP
+340 EELVSPSATPVSPPPP
-355 AAAVPP
+355 AAPPLPAAPEPVPA
-361 VSTPSP
+361 P
-367 ATPAVVPVPVPTP
+367 APAVE
-380 APTPAV
+380 A
-386 VETKKKPEKPAE
+386 KKKPEK
-398 KPADNPPEIAAD
+398 PPEIAAD
-410 KSAGADDPVWV
+410 KAAGADDSVWV
-421 SKLEADTW
+421 SKLDADTW
-429 VLQHGAYESL
+429 VLQHGAFDSL
-439 AEAKAFQANSSLFKS
+439 AEARAFQSNSSLFKS
-454 AKVLFSQRKGG
+454 AQVLFSQRKGG

-473 GPYADKATAEAQVRQ
+473 GPYADKAVAESQMRQ

>member
-30 ILGDDEIALTYYG
+30 ILGDDEVALTYYG

-51 EQGESHVELWTSA
+51 EQGEPHVELWTSA

-122 ASNINLILLVNNQTS
+122 ASNINLILLVNNQTA

-161 PKPQRIETRDDFSAS
+161 SKSQRIETRDDFSAS
-176 QKTAPPA
+176 QKTAAPVA
-183 AKGLDKTFTLP
+183 SGSGNTFTLP
-194 PAPLPPLEVPK
+194 PAPLPPLDLPNLDLAPPK
-205 EDEAPAKAVPL
+205 ASSFAATEASPDLED
-216 DASQAT
+216 SM
-222 SELDE
+222 
-227 PIEPVMGEEVPSGTT
+227 EPVMGEEVPSANT
-242 LSGKELAK
+242 LSGEELAK

-258 SKRSTKIVAIL
+258 SRRGTKIVAIL

-283 YQDLI
+283 YQDVI
-288 RQEAESLQDYLA
+288 REEAEALQDYLG

-305 ADVKPTPPPAPAATV
+305 AEVKSDPPPAPAATV
-320 SMSSSNTSTPKSP
+320 SMSSSNSTPAKSP
-333 DIVLSEK
+333 DIVLREK
-340 EELVSPSAPANPGPP
+340 EELVSPSATPVSPPPP
-355 AAAVPP
+355 AAPPLPAAPEPVPA
-361 VSTPSP
+361 P
-367 ATPAVVPVPVPTP
+367 APAVE
-380 APTPAV
+380 A
-386 VETKKKPEKPAE
+386 KKKPEKS
-398 KPADNPPEIAAD
+398 PEIAAD
-410 KSAGADDPVWV
+410 NAAGADDSVWV
-421 SKLEADTW
+421 SKLDADTW
-429 VLQHGAYESL
+429 VLQHGAFDSL
-439 AEAKAFQANSSLFKS
+439 AEARAFQNNSSLFKS
-454 AKVLFSQRKGG
+454 AQVLFSQRKGG

-473 GPYADKATAEAQVRQ
+473 GPYPDKSVAELQMRQ

>member
-30 ILGDDEIALTYYG
+30 ILGDDEVALTYYG

-51 EQGESHVELWTSA
+51 EQGEPHVELWTSA

-161 PKPQRIETRDDFSAS
+161 TKTQRIETRDDFSAS
-176 QKTAPPA
+176 QKTAAPVA
-183 AKGLDKTFTLP
+183 SGSGNTFTLP
-194 PAPLPPLEVPK
+194 PAPLPPLDMP
-205 EDEAPAKAVPL
+205 DPTIAPAKDSPFA
-216 DASQAT
+216 AT
-222 SELDE
+222 EAMTELDD
-227 PIEPVMGEEVPSGTT
+227 PIEPAMGEEVPSANT
-242 LSGKELAK
+242 LSGEELAK

-258 SKRSTKIVAIL
+258 SRRSTTIVAIL

-276 LATFGFL
+276 LETFGFL
-283 YQDLI
+283 YQDVI
-288 RQEAESLQDYLA
+288 REEAEALQDYLG

-305 ADVKPTPPPAPAATV
+305 AEVKSDPAPAPAATV
-320 SMSSSNTSTPKSP
+320 SMSSSNSTAAKSP

-340 EELVSPSAPANPGPP
+340 EELASPSEPASPNPPP
-355 AAAVPP
+355 AALPASPPPPAAPEPVPA
-361 VSTPSP
+361 P
-367 ATPAVVPVPVPTP
+367 APAVE
-380 APTPAV
+380 A
-386 VETKKKPEKPAE
+386 KKKPEK
-398 KPADNPPEIAAD
+398 PPEIAAD
-410 KSAGADDPVWV
+410 KAAGADDSVWV
-421 SKLEADTW
+421 SKLDADTW
-429 VLQHGAYESL
+429 VLQHGAFDSL
-439 AEAKAFQANSSLFKS
+439 AEARAFQSNSSLFKS
-454 AKVLFSQRKGG
+454 AQVLFSQRKGG

-473 GPYADKATAEAQVRQ
+473 GPYADKAVAESQMRQ

>member
-30 ILGDDEIALTYYG
+30 ILGDDEVALTYYG

-51 EQGESHVELWTSA
+51 EQGELHVELWTSA

-94 KRFMIFPDTQ
+94 KRFMIVPDTQ

-122 ASNINLILLVNNQTS
+122 ASNINLILLVNNQMS

-161 PKPQRIETRDDFSAS
+161 SKTQRIETREDFSAS
-176 QKTAPPA
+176 QKTTAPS
-183 AKGLDKTFTLP
+183 GSGSGQTFTLP
-194 PAPLPPLEVPK
+194 PAPLPPLDMPDPDGASTK
-205 EDEAPAKAVPL
+205 ASSLAAAEAPP
-216 DASQAT
+216 
-222 SELDE
+222 ELVD
-227 PIEPVMGEEVPSGTT
+227 PIEPVMGDEVPSGTT
-242 LSGKELAK
+242 LSGEELAK

-258 SKRSTKIVAIL
+258 AKRSTKIVAIL

-276 LATFGFL
+276 FATFGFL
-283 YQDLI
+283 YQDMI
-288 RQEAESLQDYLA
+288 REEAEALQDYLG
-300 GKKPV
+300 GKKPT
-305 ADVKPTPPPAPAATV
+305 AEVKSEPAPAPAATV
-320 SMSSSNTSTPKSP
+320 SMSSSNSPESKSQ

-340 EELVSPSAPANPGPP
+340 EELVSPSEPPASPPPP
-355 AAAVPP
+355 AAPEAVPA
-361 VSTPSP
+361 P
-367 ATPAVVPVPVPTP
+367 A
-380 APTPAV
+380 PAV
-386 VETKKKPEKPAE
+386 VEDKKKPEKSSE
-398 KPADNPPEIAAD
+398 KPPEIAAD
-410 KSAGADDPVWV
+410 KAAGADDAVWV
-421 SKLEADTW
+421 SKLDADTW
-429 VLQHGAYESL
+429 VLQHGAFDSL
-439 AEAKAFQANSSLFKS
+439 AEARGFQTNSSLFKS
-454 AKVLFSQRKGG
+454 AQVLFSQRKGG
-465 KSFYIVLT
+465 KSFFIVVT
-473 GPYADKATAEAQVRQ
+473 GPYADKAVAETQMRQ

-498 TSKSLK
+498 TSKSLQ

>member
-30 ILGDDEIALTYYG
+30 ILGDDEVALTYYG

-51 EQGESHVELWTSA
+51 EQGELHVELWTSA

-161 PKPQRIETRDDFSAS
+161 PKTQRIETREDFSAS
-176 QKTAPPA
+176 QKTTAPT
-183 AKGLDKTFTLP
+183 GTGSGNTFALP
-194 PAPLPPLEVPK
+194 PAPLPPLDMTDPDVASTK
-205 EDEAPAKAVPL
+205 ASSFAATQAAP
-216 DASQAT
+216 
-222 SELDE
+222 ELDD

-242 LSGKELAK
+242 LSGEELAK

-258 SKRSTKIVAIL
+258 AKRSTKIVAIL

-283 YQDLI
+283 YQDMI
-288 RQEAESLQDYLA
+288 REEAEALQDYLG
-300 GKKPV
+300 GKKPT
-305 ADVKPTPPPAPAATV
+305 AQAKSEPAPAPAATV
-320 SMSSSNTSTPKSP
+320 SMSSSNNRPEPKSQ

-340 EELVSPSAPANPGPP
+340 EELVSPSEPPASPPPPVAPEPVAAPA
-355 AAAVPP
+355 
-361 VSTPSP
+361 
-367 ATPAVVPVPVPTP
+367 
-380 APTPAV
+380 PAV
-386 VETKKKPEKPAE
+386 VEAKKKPEKSSE
-398 KPADNPPEIAAD
+398 KPPEIAAD
-410 KSAGADDPVWV
+410 KAAGADDSVWV
-421 SKLEADTW
+421 SKLDADTW
-429 VLQHGAYESL
+429 VLQHGAFDSL
-439 AEAKAFQANSSLFKS
+439 AEARGFQTNSSLFKS
-454 AKVLFSQRKGG
+454 AQVLFSQRKGG
-465 KSFYIVLT
+465 KSFYIVVT
-473 GPYADKATAEAQVRQ
+473 GPYADKAVAETQMRQ

>member
-30 ILGDDEIALTYYG
+30 ILGDDEVALTYYG

-51 EQGESHVELWTSA
+51 EQGELHVELWTSA

-161 PKPQRIETRDDFSAS
+161 SKTQRIETREDFSAS
-176 QKTAPPA
+176 QKTTAPS
-183 AKGLDKTFTLP
+183 GSGSGQTFTLP
-194 PAPLPPLEVPK
+194 PAPLPPLDMPDPDGASTK
-205 EDEAPAKAVPL
+205 ASSLAAAEAPP
-216 DASQAT
+216 
-222 SELDE
+222 ELVD
-227 PIEPVMGEEVPSGTT
+227 PIEPVMGDEVPSGTT
-242 LSGKELAK
+242 LSGEELAK

-258 SKRSTKIVAIL
+258 NRSTKIVAIL

-276 LATFGFL
+276 FATFGFL
-283 YQDLI
+283 YQDMI
-288 RQEAESLQDYLA
+288 REEAEALQDYLG
-300 GKKPV
+300 GKKPT
-305 ADVKPTPPPAPAATV
+305 AEVKSEPAPAPAATV
-320 SMSSSNTSTPKSP
+320 SMSSSNSPESKSQ

-340 EELVSPSAPANPGPP
+340 EELVSPSEPPASPPPP
-355 AAAVPP
+355 AAPEAVPA
-361 VSTPSP
+361 P
-367 ATPAVVPVPVPTP
+367 A
-380 APTPAV
+380 PAV
-386 VETKKKPEKPAE
+386 VEAKKKPEKSSE
-398 KPADNPPEIAAD
+398 KPPEIAAD
-410 KSAGADDPVWV
+410 KAAGADDAVWV
-421 SKLEADTW
+421 SKLDADTW
-429 VLQHGAYESL
+429 VLQHGAFDSL
-439 AEAKAFQANSSLFKS
+439 AEARGFQTNSSLFKS
-454 AKVLFSQRKGG
+454 AQVLFSQRKGG
-465 KSFYIVLT
+465 KSFFIVVT
-473 GPYADKATAEAQVRQ
+473 GPYADKAVAETQMRQ